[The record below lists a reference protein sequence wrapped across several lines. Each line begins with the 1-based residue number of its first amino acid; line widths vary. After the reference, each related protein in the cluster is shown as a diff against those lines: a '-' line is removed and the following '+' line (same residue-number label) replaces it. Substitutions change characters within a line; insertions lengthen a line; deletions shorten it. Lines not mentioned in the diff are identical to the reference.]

1 MSCRNKKALN
11 HNELGLLNFIVGEV
25 VEPQRIEL
33 WSREDD
39 TVLSTCLVDF
49 DCREKVLLRKASAD
63 KQGRQQPKP
72 LLSYCVLAA
81 LSNIARSSSAL
92 RHHYT
97 SAGRTW
103 ALSDDGLPDLIG
115 DKLTQRY
122 VRLSSHGVVR
132 LAKYVI
138 GLSFKALIP

>member
-1 MSCRNKKALN
+1 M
-11 HNELGLLNFIVGEV
+11 
-25 VEPQRIEL
+25 EPQRIEL

-49 DCREKVLLRKASAD
+49 DCRDR
-63 KQGRQQPKP
+63 QGRQQPKP
-72 LLSYCVLAA
+72 FLSYCVLAA
-81 LSNIARSSSAL
+81 LSNITRSSSAL

-115 DKLTQRY
+115 DKLIIRQLTD
-122 VRLSSHGVVR
+122 RLSSHGVVR
-132 LAKYVI
+132 LAKYVVE
-138 GLSFKALIP
+138 LSFKALIP

>member
-1 MSCRNKKALN
+1 M
-11 HNELGLLNFIVGEV
+11 

-49 DCREKVLLRKASAD
+49 DCRK

-92 RHHYT
+92 RHRYT
-97 SAGRTW
+97 STGRTW

-122 VRLSSHGVVR
+122 VELSSHGVVR